1 MISVGTN
8 NLISHK
14 FLHFPPDEPRKPKV
28 VIFFLRASFN
38 TLITFLE
45 LPDVEITIST
55 SFLFARAWKVLVK
68 ISVKS

>member
-28 VIFFLRASFN
+28 VIFLRASFN

-45 LPDVEITIST
+45 LPDVKS
-55 SFLFARAWKVLVK
+55 LLVHHFYLQELGK
-68 ISVKS
+68 FW